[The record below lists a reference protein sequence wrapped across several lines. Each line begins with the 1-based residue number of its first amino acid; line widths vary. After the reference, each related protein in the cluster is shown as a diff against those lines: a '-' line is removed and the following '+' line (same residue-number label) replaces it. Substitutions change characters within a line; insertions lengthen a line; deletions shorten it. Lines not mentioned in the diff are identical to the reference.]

1 MNSTGTPP
9 IVQKNRSTPGVPVSK
24 TVTSLANDFRRFVRA
39 AELVGQKRQRGQTL
53 RRDVAQV
60 LRHVEHLDE
69 PRIAG
74 ADHRDVCAVGRR
86 PTQRRLQNFAR
97 HPQLELHL
105 HPDDVGQK
113 RDEGLGRMASHD
125 DVVQLLGHA

>member
-9 IVQKNRSTPGVPVSK
+9 IVQKNRSTPGVPVSN
-24 TVTSLANDFRRFVRA
+24 TVTSLAKPSA
-39 AELVGQKRQRGQTL
+39 ASWAPAELVGQKRQRGQPL

-60 LRHVEHLDE
+60 LRHVEDLDQS
-69 PRIAG
+69 RIAG
-74 ADHRDVCAVGRR
+74 TDHRHIRAVGRR

-113 RDEGLGRMASHD
+113 RDEGLRPNGFA
-125 DVVQLLGHA
+125 